1 VATIDFPITALL
13 DDSLDALLERVLQAK
28 TLADMGL

>member
-1 VATIDFPITALL
+1 VATIDFPITELL